1 MDPIKVKLD
10 DCTGC
15 TICVKSC
22 PYTSITMKNHK
33 AVIDLNTCV
42 LCGVCVDACPFDA
55 ITIQRTR
62 FKGQDI
68 SLFSGISLFAENHDS
83 KLEPV
88 VLEIIGAARELN
100 KDLNTTISAVLIG
113 NGVEHLAEELISYG
127 VDEVWMVD
135 SPEIGDFEEDVEA
148 KLVEDI
154 ILKKKPEI
162 FLGGGTIIGR
172 SLLPRVA
179 ANLLTGLTADCTE
192 LHVVTGEDGTK
203 LLSQTRP
210 AFGGNIMATIMC
222 DKHRPQMATVRHKVM
237 EEAEKVGKNHKGRV
251 VKFDN
256 LFIPKS
262 KLKILDF
269 IKGEG
274 KHVNLQDADIIVSGG
289 RGIQD
294 PKNFALIEELA
305 EAVGGA
311 LGASRA
317 AVDAGWIDYPHQ
329 VGQTGKTVNPVV
341 YIACGISGA
350 IQHLAGMKSSDVII
364 AINNDINAPI
374 FDVAHY
380 GIVGDLFEVI
390 PEIIKQ
396 LTGNPVKLNLKES
409 EVKNI

>member
-1 MDPIKVKLD
+1 MDPIRVIFD
-10 DCTGC
+10 ECTGC

-22 PYTSITMKNHK
+22 PYKSITMHDHK

-42 LCGVCVDACPFDA
+42 LCGLCVDACPFDA

-68 SLFSGISLFAENHDS
+68 SLFSGISMFAENHDS

-113 NGVEHLAEELISYG
+113 NEVEHLAEELISYG
-127 VDEVWMVD
+127 VHEVWMVN
-135 SPEIGDFEEDVEA
+135 SPKITDYEEDVEA
-148 KLVEDI
+148 KLIEDI
-154 ILKKKPEI
+154 ILKMKPEI

-179 ANLLTGLTADCTE
+179 ASLLTGLTADCTE
-192 LHVVTGEDGTK
+192 LHIESGEDGIK
-203 LLSQTRP
+203 QLSQTRP

-237 EEAEKVGKNHKGRV
+237 KEAEKVGKEHKGKI
-251 VKFDN
+251 VKFDS
-256 LFIPKS
+256 LHIPKS
-262 KLKILDF
+262 KFEILDF
-269 IKGEG
+269 TKGG
-274 KHVNLQDADIIVSGG
+274 GGHVNLQDADIIVSGG

-305 EAVGGA
+305 EVLGGS

-350 IQHLAGMKSSDVII
+350 IQHLAGMKSSDLII

-374 FDVAHY
+374 FDVCHY

-390 PEIIKQ
+390 PEFINQ
-396 LTGNPVKLNLKES
+396 LAGKSAKSNLKELVEEKS
-409 EVKNI
+409 